1 MEIKATTICAVK
13 RNGVTAMAGDGQV
26 TMGQSIVMKGNAK
39 KVKRIYDDK
48 VVVGFAGSVS
58 DAFTLSEKFEE
69 MLQKYSG
76 NLMRSAV
83 ELAESWRKGT
93 MMRNLEAMLIVAD
106 KENLYLISGDGNV
119 IEPEEGV
126 CAIGSGGNYA
136 LSAARA
142 LIENTDMS
150 AEDPKSYEDSGGHLR
165 FHQPQHSGGN
175 RINQG
180 GYYGTDSQTDS
191 SGTGQ
196 IHYRSR
202 RSQKGCGDSVTQPL
216 PQKNVAAGNA

>member
-1 MEIKATTICAVK
+1 MEIRGTTICAVK
-13 RNGVTAMAGDGQV
+13 RNGVTAIAGDGQV

-58 DAFTLSEKFEE
+58 DAFALSERFEG

-83 ELAESWRKGT
+83 ELAEIWRTGS

-106 KENLYLISGDGNV
+106 KDNLFIISGDGNV
-119 IEPEEGV
+119 VDPESGV
-126 CAIGSGGNYA
+126 CAIGSGGNFA

-142 LIENTDMS
+142 LMENTDMS
-150 AEDPKSYEDSGGHLR
+150 AEEIALKAMK
-165 FHQPQHSGGN
+165 
-175 RINQG
+175 IA
-180 GYYGTDSQTDS
+180 
-191 SGTGQ
+191 
-196 IHYRSR
+196 
-202 RSQKGCGDSVTQPL
+202 GDICIFTNHNIIVET
-216 PQKNVAAGNA
+216 V

>member
-1 MEIKATTICAVK
+1 MEIRGTTICAVK
-13 RNGVTAMAGDGQV
+13 RNGVTAIAGDGQV
-26 TMGQSIVMKGNAK
+26 TMGQSIVMKGNAR

-83 ELAESWRKGT
+83 ELAESWRNGAAQ
-93 MMRNLEAMLIVAD
+93 RNLEAMLIVAD
-106 KENLYLISGDGNV
+106 KENVYVISGDGNV
-119 IEPEEGV
+119 IEPESGV

-142 LIENTDMS
+142 LMENTDMS
-150 AEDPKSYEDSGGHLR
+150 AEEIVKKAMKIAADICIFTNY
-165 FHQPQHSGGN
+165 
-175 RINQG
+175 
-180 GYYGTDSQTDS
+180 
-191 SGTGQ
+191 
-196 IHYRSR
+196 
-202 RSQKGCGDSVTQPL
+202 
-216 PQKNVAAGNA
+216 NVIVETVGKEEK